1 MPLSQKPNRSG
12 FSLVETV
19 VSLSIM
25 LVVVMLGMGGFMY
38 MQKNQSQQIN
48 QDVLDMDTHMAAM
61 RLQQEMRLSSLDA
74 MVFYPATAKKYTA
87 VSFPLLCGE
96 IPEEDAD
103 GKIVWDTTVVYY
115 AFGSGDEMKLMR
127 TEFSPRDNSLSVVDR
142 QNQLAS
148 VIANGNGAAAANG
161 GNSTTTCLFEHV
173 FNWEIVPMGSSY
185 DAYSPVEEVDKDAS
199 LGSFILSPG
208 DHTLEL
214 TATGKDSR
222 SSGYR
227 LGIDTIRVSCSG
239 QRREAERQRKA
250 GSPNP
255 HGRQNHNGQVQGGH
269 YLGFEGSGV
278 GDHFSLTLYN
288 DRWEDCNFIGGDRS
302 NTTVGAID
310 TSYDPSEFTLKLAG
324 NTTNWSAKAQS
335 RDGNLSDENDIGGTN
350 WVNNAFFNGAIV
362 RVLIRGQDLEQRN
375 SVYADP
381 LDHDGAGCR
390 IAFKCSD
397 IAANG
402 KDLVIRRAYIDTC
415 VGTNISPHT
424 AGSPVKITFNS
435 GKNYI
440 LAKNG
445 HTVWSDIID
454 FPISWEKSYAVTF
467 RIATASGEK
476 IYPYIWRDGLGRT
489 SSFMIPLS
497 KIPLWSDLTAT
508 DWDPARMTNLPYI
521 VAVDMLH
528 TTYPQQG
535 TYISPAM
542 DTLLEDANFE
552 SIDWTEDLPS
562 GTQIDI
568 KVRSAD
574 HADMSDAPDWASV
587 SPIPSPGSLNTIA
600 YKRYV
605 QYQATLYSN
614 GKGVDTPKLRN
625 VAIQW
630 PGETRSVDIGGAFIN
645 GPDYGQFEATID
657 GQPLASPLRI
667 SIELLQPVRG
677 FNNTMEML
685 ASKAM
690 FELYP
695 RNNGR

>member
-1 MPLSQKPNRSG
+1 MPLFRKTNKDG

-19 VSLSIM
+19 ASLSIM
-25 LVVVMLGMGGFMY
+25 LVVIMLGMGGFMY
-38 MQKNQSQQIN
+38 MQKNQSQRIA
-48 QDVLDMDTHMAAM
+48 QDVLDMDTHMAVM
-61 RLQQEMRLSSLDA
+61 RLQQEMRLSSLDS

-87 VSFPLLCGE
+87 VSFPLLRSGN
-96 IPEEDAD
+96 PTEDAD

-115 AFGSGDEMKLMR
+115 AYGSGDEMKLLR

-148 VIANGNGAAAANG
+148 VIQNGSGSGSVNGN
-161 GNSTTTCLFEHV
+161 NSTTTCLFEHV
-173 FNWEIVPMGSSY
+173 FNWEIVPLGSSY

-208 DHTLEL
+208 DHTLKL
-214 TATGKDSR
+214 TATSKDSR

-227 LGIDTIRVSCSG
+227 LGIDTIKASCSG
-239 QRREAERQRKA
+239 LGREAERQRKA

-255 HGRQNHNGQVQGGH
+255 QGKQNRNGQVRGGH
-269 YLGFEGSGV
+269 YLGFEGNGI

-288 DRWEDCNFIGGDRS
+288 DRWEDCNFVGGDRS

-350 WVNNAFFNGAIV
+350 WVNNAFFRGAIV

-390 IAFKCSD
+390 IAFKASD

-402 KDLVIRRAYIDTC
+402 KDFQIRSAYIDTC
-415 VGTNISPHT
+415 VGTNITPRTEGH
-424 AGSPVKITFNS
+424 PVRITFN

-440 LAKNG
+440 LIKNG
-445 HTVWSDIID
+445 KVKWSDIID

-467 RIATASGEK
+467 FIRADLSER
-476 IYPYIWRDGLGRT
+476 IYPYIWHDGLGRT

-497 KIPLWSDLTAT
+497 EIPKWSDLTAT
-508 DWDPARMTNLPYI
+508 TWSSARMTNLPYI

-535 TYISPAM
+535 TYVSPAM

-574 HADMSDAPDWASV
+574 HADMSDAPGWDSI
-587 SPIPSPGSLNTIA
+587 SPVPSPGSLNTIA
-600 YKRYV
+600 YKRYI

-614 GKGVDTPKLRN
+614 DKGLGTPKLRD
-625 VAIQW
+625 VSIQW
-630 PGETRSVDIGGAFIN
+630 PGETRSVNIGGAFVN

-667 SIELLQPVRG
+667 SIELLQTVRG
-677 FNNTMEML
+677 FNNTMETL